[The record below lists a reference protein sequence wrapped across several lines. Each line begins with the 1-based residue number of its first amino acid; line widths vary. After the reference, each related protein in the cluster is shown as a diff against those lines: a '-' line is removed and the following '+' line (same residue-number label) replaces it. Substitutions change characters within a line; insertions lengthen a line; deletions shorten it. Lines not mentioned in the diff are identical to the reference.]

1 MNNVNKWMFFEF
13 VQLNNRQN
21 LQNGEILQKIIKI
34 DVIS

>member
-1 MNNVNKWMFFEF
+1 MFFEF
-13 VQLNNRQN
+13 VQLNNLQN